1 VRRDELRNS
10 IDAEGWSRW
19 TRTFLALLDEGP
31 TVATSPEDSTIKRL
45 RLAEIA
51 VRARRLLDEAG
62 LQPTLPGAY
71 GRAVKALRSPTDSDA
86 VAVSDAIERLARLA
100 ALLEAGPPRVS
111 RTRFIAGQ
119 ISLPGFEP
127 NQPTNPGVPR

>member
-71 GRAVKALRSPTDSDA
+71 GHRPTQMLL
-86 VAVSDAIERLARLA
+86 RLAMRLSGSPD
-100 ALLEAGPPRVS
+100 LRRCWRRDRRVCRELVLSPGRSHCRVS
-111 RTRFIAGQ
+111 NPI
-119 ISLPGFEP
+119 
-127 NQPTNPGVPR
+127 NQPTQEFLDE